1 MSYKKPSKK
10 MPASGS
16 YFKVPLVKTT
26 MINDADARRRL
37 ASFIIHA
44 DKLSMGEYCLAFE
57 KAFAKKQKRTYAV
70 LFNSGG
76 SANLAMLQALKNLGR
91 LRQGDKVGFSTLTWS
106 TNVMPILQMGLGAI
120 PIDCDPTTLNSMS
133 KTAVA
138 TLKKEGCSAFFL
150 TNALGFAGD
159 IHIIEKECTKRKIIV
174 LEDNCEA
181 LGTELHQGKTGNF
194 SLASSFSFFVAHH
207 MSTIEGGMVCTD
219 DYEFAEMLHIVRA
232 NGWDRNLHPTRQQH
246 WRNKHDIESDFHA
259 KYTFYDLG
267 FNLRPT
273 EITGFLGLHQLGFLD
288 ASTKTRQKNFK
299 RVHGAIKKNKDFYS
313 YDLKHLKTVSAF
325 ALPFVCKTPELKR
338 EYLKRFEQAGVEVR
352 PMIAGNM
359 QRQPFYKK
367 YATKTYD
374 LPGAEI
380 IHHNGFYC
388 GNCPDYSEKELSI
401 ILSCII
407 KK

>member
-1 MSYKKPSKK
+1 MSYKKSKK
-10 MPASGS
+10 TSPQSTR
-16 YFKVPLVKTT
+16 FKVPLVKTT
-26 MINDADARRRL
+26 MINDANARQKL
-37 ASFIIHA
+37 AAFIIHA
-44 DKLSMGEYCLAFE
+44 DVLSMGAYCLAFE
-57 KAFAKKQKRTYAV
+57 KAFAKKQKRKYAV

-91 LRQGDKVGFSTLTWS
+91 LKRGDKVGFSALTWS

-120 PIDCDPTTLNSMS
+120 PVDCDPTTLNSMS
-133 KTAVA
+133 KTAMK
-138 TLKKEGCSAFFL
+138 TLEQEKCRAFFL

-159 IHIIEKECTKRKIIV
+159 IHTIEKKCTERGIII

-194 SLASSFSFFVAHH
+194 GLASSFSFFVAHH

-219 DYEFAEMLHIVRA
+219 DHDFAEMLHLVRA
-232 NGWDRNLHPTRQQH
+232 NGWDRNLHPERQKH
-246 WRNKHDIESDFHA
+246 WRDKHGIKSDFHA

-273 EITGFLGLHQLGFLD
+273 EITGFLGLHQLAFLD
-288 ASTKTRQKNFK
+288 ATIKTRQKNFK
-299 RVHGAIKKNKDFYS
+299 RMHKALEKNKDFYS
-313 YDLKHLKTVSAF
+313 YDLDHLKTVSAF
-325 ALPFVCKTPELKR
+325 AIPFVCKTAELKR
-338 EYLKRFEQAGVEVR
+338 KYLERFEQAGVEVR

-367 YATKTYD
+367 YAKKTYD
-374 LPGAEI
+374 LPGVEI

-401 ILSCII
+401 ILDCIL
-407 KK
+407 KE